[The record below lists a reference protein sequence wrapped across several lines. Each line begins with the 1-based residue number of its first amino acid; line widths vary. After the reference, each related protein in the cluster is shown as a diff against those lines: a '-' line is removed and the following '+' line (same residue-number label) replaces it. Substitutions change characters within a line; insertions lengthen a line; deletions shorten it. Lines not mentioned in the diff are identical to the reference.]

1 MIKIIK
7 LFLISL
13 PLISSLLLFN
23 VNQTVADIKIV
34 RDSEIEETI
43 NLVIDPLKKVSG
55 IKDLKIYLI
64 DDETPNAFTVGG
76 SIIFVHTGLI
86 VRFPDPD
93 VLRGVIAHEIG
104 HILGKHIIRRQQ
116 VIDNYTILA
125 MSSAAIGLAT
135 AVSSGAPGLAVIIA
149 GQHIAERSVHAY
161 SRSFESSADQMA
173 IQLLEKSHNST
184 IGMIKFFEEIKIDS
198 KRELINPY
206 DQTHPLGQE
215 RLTILKSYNQKS
227 KYSKSQNSEELI
239 YKYRRIAV
247 KLAAYTLELN
257 KIPTKDSNG
266 EEFTNYLKA
275 IKSFRK
281 GSFDDAINYA
291 NKLIMKQPK
300 DPYYHE
306 LKAQILFE
314 SGKKGALEE
323 YILAARIKPN
333 DPLILLGKAVVG
345 ITQYQNEPMRLGEFY
360 RNLSFVIEKEP
371 DNLLALYYLAIYY
384 EKKDMKA
391 KSYLNSAVIANKLG
405 NYKEAVALANQALK
419 ELEANTPDWYKARDI
434 LAENNRNK

>member
-1 MIKIIK
+1 MRKIIV
-7 LFLISL
+7 LLL
-13 PLISSLLLFN
+13 PLFFCIKAAF
-23 VNQTVADIKIV
+23 ADVKII
-34 RDSEIEETI
+34 RDSEVEETI
-43 NLVIDPLKKVSG
+43 DLVIEPLKKVSG

-64 DDETPNAFTVGG
+64 DDEIPNAFTVGG
-76 SIIFVHTGLI
+76 NVIFVHSGLI
-86 VRFPDPD
+86 TKFPDPD

-116 VIDNYTILA
+116 VIDNYTLLA
-125 MSSAAIGLAT
+125 ISSTAIGLAT
-135 AVSSGAPGLAVIIA
+135 AIGAGAPGIAVVIA

-161 SRSFESSADQMA
+161 SRAFESSADQA
-173 IQLLEKSHNST
+173 ALQLLEKSHNSA
-184 IGMIKFFEEIKIDS
+184 IGMIKFFEQTKIDS

-206 DQTHPLGQE
+206 EQTHPLGQE
-215 RLTILKSYNQKS
+215 RLSILKSYNQKS

-239 YKYRRIAV
+239 YKYRRISV

-257 KIPTKDSNG
+257 KIPNSDNNG
-266 EEFTNYLKA
+266 EEFTYYLRA

-281 GSFDDAINYA
+281 GSFDDAINYT

-314 SGKKGALEE
+314 AGKIGALEE
-323 YILAARIKPN
+323 YSVAARIKPN

-345 ITQYQNEPMRLGEFY
+345 INRYKDEPIRLREFY

-384 EKKDMKA
+384 EKKGMQA
-391 KSYLNSAVIANKLG
+391 KSYLNSAVIASKLG
-405 NYKEAVALANQALK
+405 HHKDAVALANEALK
-419 ELEANTPDWYKARDI
+419 DLEAKTPDWYKAQDI
-434 LAENNRNK
+434 IAANK